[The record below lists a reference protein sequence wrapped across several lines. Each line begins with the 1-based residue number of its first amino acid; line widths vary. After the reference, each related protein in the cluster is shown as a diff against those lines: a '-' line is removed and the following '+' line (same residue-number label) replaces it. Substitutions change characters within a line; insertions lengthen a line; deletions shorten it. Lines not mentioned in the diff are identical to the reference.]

1 MDIFKR
7 DRHNYWNRHIN
18 KIYMTGS
25 FNQNNILLTH
35 QYARDL
41 LLLLQELKGNE
52 GHLLYVGD
60 LDFIPIDT
68 TDMAAARFVLNQF
81 FQSIDSTHRIIMSG
95 GGIAYNA

>member
-18 KIYMTGS
+18 TICIS
-25 FNQNNILLTH
+25 NNNNFLLSH

-52 GHLLYVGD
+52 GQLLDAGD

-68 TDMAAARFVLNQF
+68 VDMEAARFILNQY
-81 FQSIDSTHRIIMSG
+81 FQSIESPRKIMMSG
-95 GGIAYNA
+95 GRIMYA

>member
-18 KIYMTGS
+18 QIYMNNS
-25 FNQNNILLTH
+25 LNQNNNLLSH

-52 GHLLYVGD
+52 GHLLYVND
-60 LDFIPIDT
+60 LDFIPIDA

-81 FQSIDSTHRIIMSG
+81 FQSIESPRRITMSG
-95 GGIAYNA
+95 GGIMYA